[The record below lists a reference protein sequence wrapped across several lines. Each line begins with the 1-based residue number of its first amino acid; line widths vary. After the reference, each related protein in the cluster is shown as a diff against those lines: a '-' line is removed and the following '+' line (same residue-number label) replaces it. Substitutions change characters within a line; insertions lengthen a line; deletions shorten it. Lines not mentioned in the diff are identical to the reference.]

1 MDEAAG
7 LLSYFTSKEKMMRG
21 TRRGCVRLVG
31 AVIGIDD
38 EDDSTFTITVDQKT
52 FHFQARDAEEREKW
66 VNALEI
72 TILRHSSSGKRV
84 EQKGTVS
91 AADFD
96 RKLAETDSYLQIMLN
111 QVQGLEARIEAC
123 EDLAAKERYNVIKVT
138 AEAMIEAIKHSIV
151 MLQISKESLNGPV
164 MNGSVHEAILTSGAD
179 FNHFGATAEI
189 SDADPSSSLSPVSPR
204 VPERSYSSSE
214 EEDFFDAEEFK
225 NAPVSP
231 LRKHGNEAG
240 NSTTEETEMEEE
252 NEGNEDTCQEVIKAE
267 DDYYDELYDE
277 QDKEDLG
284 SLEKH
289 GSIIAHLLSQV
300 RIGMDLTKVVLPTF
314 ILERRSLLEMY
325 ADFFAHPDLFVKIVD
340 MKTPQDRMIQLVRWY
355 LSAFHAARNSDI
367 AKKAYNP
374 ILGETFVCH
383 WKIPGMEDSG
393 EKAMEGPCEE
403 ATRENLSFI
412 AEQVSHH
419 PPISAFYA
427 EHQTKRITLD
437 GYIWTKS
444 KFLGLSI
451 GVHMIGQGVVS
462 VIDHDEEYVITFPN
476 GYGRSILT
484 TPWVE
489 MGGKVTMSCAKTGYN
504 ATVTFH
510 TKPFYGGKKHRVTSE
525 VFAPNEKKPI
535 VTIDG
540 EWNGVMYA
548 KYATGMNEVFVD
560 TKRMPVVK
568 KLVKPREKQGEFESR
583 RLWQEVTYN
592 LKFDEV
598 DKATEH
604 KQRLE
609 QRQRE
614 EARDRKERG
623 VAWET
628 KNFHEVGEHWVYD
641 RPLQK
646 RLKNPSPVSSN
657 TPTPNS

>member
-1 MDEAAG
+1 MWSA
-7 LLSYFTSKEKMMRG
+7 LFWICKSLVFKYFDNCT
-21 TRRGCVRLVG
+21 L
-31 AVIGIDD
+31 
-38 EDDSTFTITVDQKT
+38 
-52 FHFQARDAEEREKW
+52 ARDAEEREKW
-66 VNALEI
+66 VNALEN
-72 TILRHSSSGKRV
+72 TILRHSSAGKRV
-84 EQKGTVS
+84 DQRDSVTAE
-91 AADFD
+91 DFD
-96 RKLAETDSYLQIMLN
+96 RKLAETDAYLQIMLD
-111 QVQGLEARIEAC
+111 QVQALETRIEAC
-123 EDLAAKERYNVIKVT
+123 EDLAAKEKYNVIKVT

-164 MNGSVHEAILTSGAD
+164 MNGSVHEAILTTGAD
-179 FNHFGATAEI
+179 FNHFGATGIMSE
-189 SDADPSSSLSPVSPR
+189 ADLSSTTSPISPR
-204 VPERSYSSSE
+204 VPETSYSSSE
-214 EEDFFDAEEFK
+214 DEEFFEAEEFK
-225 NAPVSP
+225 HASSSP
-231 LRKHGNEAG
+231 LPQHADDKSENATKFTEGEE
-240 NSTTEETEMEEE
+240 TEETETSD
-252 NEGNEDTCQEVIKAE
+252 GGRADCQQVIKAE

-374 ILGETFVCH
+374 ILGETFKCH
-383 WKIPGMEDSG
+383 WKIPGMEAEG
-393 EKAMEGPCEE
+393 EKAVDGPCEE
-403 ATRENLSFI
+403 ATNNNLAFV

-427 EHQTKRITLD
+427 EHKSKRITLD

-525 VFAPNEKKPI
+525 IFAPNEKKPL

-548 KYATGMNEVFVD
+548 KHATGMNEVFVD

-583 RLWQEVTYN
+583 RLWQDVTYS
-592 LKFDEV
+592 LKYNEV
-598 DKATEH
+598 DKATEF

-614 EARDRKERG
+614 EARERKERG
-623 VAWET
+623 VSWET

-641 RPLQK
+641 KPLQK
-646 RLKNPSPVSSN
+646 RLKNASPVSSN
-657 TPTPNS
+657 SHTPNS